1 MDDERMTFGRY
12 RGMPASAVPVEY
24 LSWATAKLRNPPA
37 TVLREL
43 HRRSER
49 AGTRDAVEAQAALA
63 SRAFR
68 PPRKRPRKGWRGV
81 LDSMP

>member
-1 MDDERMTFGRY
+1 MDDDKMTFGRY

-24 LSWATAKLRNPPA
+24 LAWATATLRDPPA
-37 TVLREL
+37 NVLREL
-43 HRRSER
+43 QRRSER
-49 AGTRDAVEAQAALA
+49 GGTREAVEAQAALT

-68 PPRKRPRKGWRGV
+68 PRQKRPRKGWRGV

>member
-1 MDDERMTFGRY
+1 MDDEKMTFGRY

-24 LSWATAKLRNPPA
+24 LAWATTQLRNPSA

-43 HRRSER
+43 QRRSER
-49 AGTRDAVEAQAALA
+49 AGSRDAVEAQAALA

-68 PPRKRPRKGWRGV
+68 QPRKRPRKGWRGV